1 MLRVRCAPCRCRNF
15 CSSSPR
21 PDVSA
26 TIVGVACSDAV
37 SHSNSTGIGWLTN
50 RWSSVRN
57 AVCQQKLP
65 EQQQLQVKRQ
75 QLSAEQLLSEQQLLK
90 QELCTEQPPG
100 VHKLFEGQLP
110 GQQLSVERT
119 SNHQLSAKLLPK
131 QQLIEGELPKL
142 QLSAEKVLAEQQPIA
157 EQMSEQELFAEQLLE
172 RHQVEV
178 GPATVTM
185 CKISGDSSASDQASS
200 EREAPRAALT
210 HVGPDGRANM
220 VNVSHKAD
228 THRVAVAVGS
238 IFLGRQQKCVPSVRV
253 FTIFLIKVL
262 LNVKEYGTVP

>member
-1 MLRVRCAPCRCRNF
+1 MMLRVRCAPCRCRNF

-50 RWSSVRN
+50 RWSSVCN
-57 AVCQQKLP
+57 AACQQKLT
-65 EQQQLQVKRQ
+65 EQQKLQVKRQ
-75 QLSAEQLLSEQQLLK
+75 LSEQKLSAEQLLSEQQLLK

-119 SNHQLSAKLLPK
+119 SNHQLSAEPLLE
-131 QQLIEGELPKL
+131 QQLIEGQLPKF
-142 QLSAEKVLAEQQPIA
+142 QLSAEKLLAKQQPIA
-157 EQMSEQELFAEQLLE
+157 EQLSEQQLLAEQLPE
-172 RHQVEV
+172 RHLVEV
-178 GPATVTM
+178 GPATATM
-185 CKISGDSSASDQASS
+185 CQISGDSSASDQASS
-200 EREAPRAALT
+200 EREATRAALT

-220 VNVSHKAD
+220 VNVAHKAD

-238 IFLGRQQKCVPSVRV
+238 IFLGRQQKCVLWCV
-253 FTIFLIKVL
+253 FLQDFL
-262 LNVKEYGTVP
+262 